1 MAIWPEHHVTQNLLA
16 EAKRGDRA
24 AVNRLLE
31 RHRTSLRRLIQ
42 LRLDRRIAQRVDASD
57 VVQDVLLE
65 ANTRLQDYLNDP
77 RLPFH
82 LWLRQLAQDR
92 MIDMH
97 RRHRGAQRRSLD
109 REQSLAASQFADQS
123 GFDLMGQLADHEL
136 TPAAA
141 SIRKELEARF
151 LTALEQLD
159 DEDRDILLMRH
170 FEQLGNSEVA
180 DALGLS
186 PAAAGMRHLRALR
199 KLRAILGDRPSLS
212 LNFDSK
218 KHSSS
223 AEDGDA

>member
-1 MAIWPEHHVTQNLLA
+1 MALWPEQSVTQNLLA
-16 EAKRGDRA
+16 NARQGDRA

-31 RHRTSLRRLIQ
+31 RHRVSLKKLIQ
-42 LRLDRRIAQRVDASD
+42 LRLDRKIARRVDASD
-57 VVQDVLLE
+57 VVQDVLME
-65 ANTRLQDYLNDP
+65 ANTRLQDYLADP
-77 RLPFH
+77 KMPFH

-92 MIDMH
+92 MIDVY

-109 REQSLAASQFADQS
+109 REQSIAAPQFSDQS

-151 LTALEQLD
+151 VLALDQLE
-159 DEDRDILLMRH
+159 DEDREIVLMRH

-186 PAAAGMRHLRALR
+186 AAAAGMRHLRALR
-199 KLRAILGDRPSLS
+199 KLRAILGDRPSQTGS
-212 LNFDSK
+212 RV
-218 KHSSS
+218 
-223 AEDGDA
+223 E

>member
-1 MAIWPEHHVTQNLLA
+1 MALWPEQSMTQNLLA
-16 EAKRGDRA
+16 NARQGDRA

-31 RHRTSLRRLIQ
+31 RHRVSLKKLIQ
-42 LRLDRRIAQRVDASD
+42 LRLDRKIARRVDASD
-57 VVQDVLLE
+57 VVQDVLME
-65 ANTRLQDYLNDP
+65 ANTRLQDYLADP
-77 RLPFH
+77 KMPFH

-92 MIDMH
+92 MIDVY

-109 REQSLAASQFADQS
+109 REQSIAAPQFSDQS

-151 LTALEQLD
+151 VLALDQLE
-159 DEDRDILLMRH
+159 DEDREIVLMRH

-186 PAAAGMRHLRALR
+186 AAAAGMRHLRALR
-199 KLRAILGDRPSLS
+199 KLRAILGDRPSQS
-212 LNFDSK
+212 GSRI
-218 KHSSS
+218 
-223 AEDGDA
+223 E